1 MRTSLP
7 HPPLNL
13 YACQARLVWANERT
27 VEPEHLRPKTG
38 DEPIQIAWF
47 LLKGQL
53 TLHDRSTRR
62 MVPSG
67 HWIFPSA
74 QLETH
79 EFSPESRILSLRYQL
94 HHRLG
99 GALIA
104 PNQAH
109 VFKGVDCPELE
120 TAARTLIRRLQPWR
134 SSQTLLIGRERIPLS
149 DNFAIESAFYA
160 WLACA
165 VSLLLTAGEPLHVPG
180 EKDPR
185 IARAV
190 DEILTHPMQ
199 TPFSEAGLA
208 RDCGLAIS
216 HLNRLYKI
224 ARGKTPYQ
232 EYEER
237 RLYLARHALGET
249 ALPVKEIAYELGFSS
264 PAHFSNWVRGKTGT
278 SPRSLRQ
285 ASGLRVTEA

>member
-27 VEPEHLRPKTG
+27 VEPVHLRPKTG
-38 DEPIQIAWF
+38 EEPIQIAWY
-47 LLKGQL
+47 LLNGQL

-62 MVPSG
+62 TVSPG

-74 QLETH
+74 QLETQ

-104 PNQAH
+104 HKHAH
-109 VFKGVDCPELE
+109 VFCDTECPDLE
-120 TAARTLIRRLQPWR
+120 TAARALIRLLQPWR
-134 SSQTLLIGRERIPLS
+134 SSQTLLIGRERIPLPE
-149 DNFAIESAFYA
+149 NFAIESAFYA
-160 WLACA
+160 WLAGA
-165 VSLLLTAGEPLHVPG
+165 VALLLNAGEPLHVPG

-199 TPFSEAGLA
+199 TPFSEARLA
-208 RDCGLAIS
+208 RHCGIAVS
-216 HLNRLYKI
+216 HLNRLYKA

-237 RLYLARHALGET
+237 RLYLARHALRES
-249 ALPVKEIAYELGFSS
+249 ALPMKEIAYELGFSS
-264 PAHFSNWVRGKTGT
+264 PAHFSNWVRSKTGT
-278 SPRSLRQ
+278 SPRALRH
-285 ASGLRVTEA
+285 AVGPPNTV